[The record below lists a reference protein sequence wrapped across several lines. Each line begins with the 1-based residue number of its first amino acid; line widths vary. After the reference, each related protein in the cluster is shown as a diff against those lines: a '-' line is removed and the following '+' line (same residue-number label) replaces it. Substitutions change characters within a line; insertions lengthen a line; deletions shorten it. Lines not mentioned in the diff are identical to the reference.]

1 MKSSTEQSIS
11 DRLVFLLGGSS
22 SFSAVA
28 DEFVPTAG
36 GRDAHILVCMSRPGP
51 DRKKY
56 VPDFI
61 LPWIERGVE
70 RFSIMGSD
78 DLETIDA
85 ERFRCH
91 ANDATGIFFAGG
103 STALYQKLYC
113 ADPIADI
120 VRSRFVEGVP
130 IAGVSAGALI
140 LLEHCRI
147 SLEGARGDARIR
159 IEPGIGLVKD
169 VLVEAHFT
177 EKDLLPHL
185 LEIMRQTETHLA
197 YGIDEG
203 ACAVFRDGHFDHSIG
218 SSVHRVQVTDS
229 AAKQYDVLPCDK

>member
-1 MKSSTEQSIS
+1 MN
-11 DRLVFLLGGSS
+11 DRLVFFVGGSP

-28 DEFVPTAG
+28 DEFVPAAG
-36 GRDAHILVCMSRPGP
+36 GSDAHILVCMSRPGP

-61 LPWIERGVE
+61 FPWIERGVE
-70 RFSIMGSD
+70 RFSIMGSE

-85 ERFRCH
+85 ERFQRH

-120 VRSRFVEGVP
+120 IRSRSQEGVP

-147 SLEGARGDARIR
+147 SLEGECGEARVRM
-159 IEPGIGLVKD
+159 EQGIGLVKD

-177 EKDLLPHL
+177 ERDLLPRL
-185 LEIMRQTETHLA
+185 LETMRQTKTHLA
-197 YGIDEG
+197 YGIDDG
-203 ACAVFRDGHFDHSIG
+203 ACAVFRDGRFDHSIG
-218 SSVHRVQVTDS
+218 SYVHRVQVTDFET
-229 AAKQYDVLPCDK
+229 KQYDVLRCDSLISKHM